1 MALKIFSNYN
11 RTMIKQRTIK
21 KTVKARGI
29 GIHSGS
35 VVNMT
40 LIPAEVDH
48 GVVFRRMDV
57 GGKLVRAHNAF
68 VNEVVLSTGLENKG
82 VKVSTVEHLMSA
94 FSALGID
101 NILVELDSFE
111 VPIMDG
117 SSAPFIFLVQSAGIE
132 EQNAHKRFFVIN
144 ETIRVENGDSWA
156 QVSKFEGFKV
166 SLEIDFDHKKVK
178 ESGQQLTIDFAKQSY
193 LKEISRARTFG
204 YMKDVEMMQ
213 GQNLALGASMDNAI
227 ALSDDD
233 VLNEDGMRYQNEF
246 VKHKIL
252 DIVGDLYLLG
262 SNLIG
267 HYEGYK
273 TGHLLNDQLLSA
285 ILERPDTWS
294 IETFEEDDSPIKF
307 YSEDWQNSL

>member
-1 MALKIFSNYN
+1 
-11 RTMIKQRTIK
+11 MIKQRTIK
-21 KTVKARGI
+21 KIVKARGI
-29 GIHSGS
+29 GIHSGKI
-35 VVNMT
+35 VNMS
-40 LIPAEVDH
+40 LIPAEADH

-68 VNEVVLSTGLENKG
+68 VNEVVLSTGLENQG

-101 NILVELDSFE
+101 NIIVELDSFE

-117 SSAPFIFLVQSAGIE
+117 SSAPFIFLVQSAGIL
-132 EQNAHKRFFVIN
+132 EQDQYKQFFVIN
-144 ETIRVENGDSWA
+144 DTVRVENNDSWA
-156 QVSKFEGFKV
+156 QVSPYEGFKV
-166 SLEIDFDHKKVK
+166 TLEIDFDHQKIK
-178 ESGQQLTIDFAKQSY
+178 ESGQELSIDFAQQSY

-213 GQNLALGASMDNAI
+213 RQNLSLGASMSNAI
-227 ALSDDD
+227 ALSDED

-252 DIVGDLYLLG
+252 DIVGDLFLLG
-262 SNLIG
+262 CNIIG

-285 ILERPDTWS
+285 ILEKPEKWE
-294 IETFEEDDSPIKF
+294 IKTFEDEDSPMHF
-307 YSEDWQNSL
+307 YSEDWQKSL

>member
-1 MALKIFSNYN
+1 
-11 RTMIKQRTIK
+11 MIKQRTIK
-21 KTVKARGI
+21 KEVKARGV
-29 GIHSGS
+29 GIHSGYI
-35 VVNMT
+35 VNMT
-40 LIPAEVDH
+40 LIPAQKDH
-48 GVVFRRMDV
+48 GVVFKRMDV
-57 GGKLVRAHNAF
+57 GGKLVHAHSAF
-68 VNEVVLSTGLENKG
+68 VNEVVLSTGLENQG

-132 EQNAHKRFFVIN
+132 EQNAHKKFFVIKD
-144 ETIRVENGDSWA
+144 TIRVENGDSWA
-156 QVSKFEGFKV
+156 QVSKYKGFKV

-178 ESGQQLTIDFAKQSY
+178 ESGQKLSINFSKQSY

-204 YMKDVEMMQ
+204 YMKDVEKMQ
-213 GQNLALGASMDNAI
+213 RQNLALGASMDNAI

-233 VLNEDGMRYQNEF
+233 VLNEDSMRYQNEF

-262 SNLIG
+262 GNLIG

-273 TGHLLNDQLLSA
+273 TGHFLNNQLLSTVLA
-285 ILERPDTWS
+285 RPDTWS
-294 IETFEEDDSPIKF
+294 IETFEGEDSPIQF

>member
-1 MALKIFSNYN
+1 
-11 RTMIKQRTIK
+11 MIKQRTIK
-21 KTVKARGI
+21 KIVKARGI
-29 GIHSGS
+29 GIHSGKI
-35 VVNMT
+35 VNMS
-40 LIPAEVDH
+40 LIPAEADH

-68 VNEVVLSTGLENKG
+68 VNEVVLSTGLENQG

-101 NILVELDSFE
+101 NIIVELDSFE

-117 SSAPFIFLVQSAGIE
+117 SSAPFIFLVQSAGIL
-132 EQNAHKRFFVIN
+132 EQDQYKKFFVIN
-144 ETIRVENGDSWA
+144 DTVRVENNDSWA
-156 QVSKFEGFKV
+156 QVSPYEGFKV
-166 SLEIDFDHKKVK
+166 TLEIDFDHQKIK
-178 ESGQQLTIDFAKQSY
+178 ESGQELSIDFAQQSY

-213 GQNLALGASMDNAI
+213 RQNLSLGASMSNAI
-227 ALSDDD
+227 ALSDED

-252 DIVGDLYLLG
+252 DIVGDLFLLG
-262 SNLIG
+262 CNIIG

-285 ILERPDTWS
+285 ILEKPEKWE
-294 IETFEEDDSPIKF
+294 IKTFEDEDSPMRF
-307 YSEDWQNSL
+307 YSEDWQKSL

>member
-1 MALKIFSNYN
+1 
-11 RTMIKQRTIK
+11 MIKQRTIK
-21 KTVKARGI
+21 KAVKARGI
-29 GIHSGS
+29 GIHSGAMI
-35 VVNMT
+35 NMT
-40 LIPAEVDH
+40 LIPAAIDH
-48 GVVFRRMDV
+48 GVVFKRMDV

-68 VNEVVLSTGLENKG
+68 VNEVVLSTSIEDGG
-82 VKVSTVEHLMSA
+82 VKVSTIEHLMSA

-101 NILVELDSFE
+101 NVLVELDSFE

-132 EQNAHKRFFVIN
+132 EQDAHKKFFVVKD
-144 ETIRVENGDSWA
+144 TIRVENNDSWA
-156 QVSKFEGFKV
+156 QVAPYEGFKV
-166 SLEIDFDHKKVK
+166 TLEIDFNHKKVK
-178 ESGQQLTIDFAKQSY
+178 ESGQNLSIDFAQKSY

-204 YMKDVEMMQ
+204 YMSDVELMQ
-213 GQNLALGASMDNAI
+213 EKNLALGASMDNAI

-233 VLNEDGMRYQNEF
+233 VLNEDGMRYENEF

-262 SNLIG
+262 ANLIG

-273 TGHLLNDQLLSA
+273 TGHLLNDQLLST
-285 ILERPDTWS
+285 ILERPETWA
-294 IETFEEDDSPIKF
+294 IETFESKNSPIQF

>member
-1 MALKIFSNYN
+1 
-11 RTMIKQRTIK
+11 
-21 KTVKARGI
+21 
-29 GIHSGS
+29 
-35 VVNMT
+35 
-40 LIPAEVDH
+40 
-48 GVVFRRMDV
+48 MDV

-68 VNEVVLSTGLENKG
+68 VNEVVLSTGLENQG

-101 NILVELDSFE
+101 NVLVELDSFE

-178 ESGQQLTIDFAKQSY
+178 ESGQQLTIDFTKQSY

-213 GQNLALGASMDNAI
+213 RQNLALGASMDNAI

>member
-1 MALKIFSNYN
+1 
-11 RTMIKQRTIK
+11 MIKQRTIK
-21 KTVKARGI
+21 KAVKARGI
-29 GIHSGS
+29 GIHSG
-35 VVNMT
+35 NMINMM
-40 LIPAEVDH
+40 LVPADADH

-68 VNEVVLSTGLENKG
+68 VNEVVLSTSIEDDG
-82 VKVSTVEHLMSA
+82 VQISTVEHLMSA

-101 NILVELDSFE
+101 NVLVELDSFE

-117 SSAPFIFLVQSAGIE
+117 SSAPFIFLVQSAGIA
-132 EQNAHKRFFVIN
+132 EQAEAKKFFVIKD
-144 ETIRVENGDSWA
+144 TVRVENNDSWA
-156 QVSKFEGFKV
+156 QVSPYEGFKV
-166 SLEIDFDHKKVK
+166 TLEIDFNHKKVQ
-178 ESGQQLTIDFAKQSY
+178 ESGQKLSIDFAQKSY

-204 YMKDVEMMQ
+204 YVKDMKIMQ
-213 GQNLALGASMDNAI
+213 ERNLALGASMDNAI

-233 VLNEDGMRYQNEF
+233 VLNEDGMRYENEF

-262 SNLIG
+262 SSLIG

-273 TGHLLNDQLLSA
+273 TGHLLNDQLLSS
-285 ILERPDTWS
+285 ILEQPNTWS
-294 IETFEEDDSPIKF
+294 IETFISKDSPIQF

>member
-1 MALKIFSNYN
+1 
-11 RTMIKQRTIK
+11 MIKQRTIK
-21 KTVKARGI
+21 KIVKARGI
-29 GIHSGS
+29 GIHSGKI
-35 VVNMT
+35 VNMS
-40 LIPAEVDH
+40 LIPAEADH

-68 VNEVVLSTGLENKG
+68 VNEVVLSTGLENQG

-101 NILVELDSFE
+101 NIIVELDSFE

-117 SSAPFIFLVQSAGIE
+117 SSAPFIFLVQSAGIL
-132 EQNAHKRFFVIN
+132 EQEQYKQFFVIN
-144 ETIRVENGDSWA
+144 DTVRVENNDSWA
-156 QVSKFEGFKV
+156 QVSPYEGFKV
-166 SLEIDFDHKKVK
+166 TLEIDFDHQKIK
-178 ESGQQLTIDFAKQSY
+178 ESGQELSIDFAQQSY

-213 GQNLALGASMDNAI
+213 RQNLSLGASMSNAI
-227 ALSDDD
+227 ALSDED

-252 DIVGDLYLLG
+252 DIVGDLFLLG
-262 SNLIG
+262 CNIIG

-285 ILERPDTWS
+285 ILEKPEKWE
-294 IETFEEDDSPIKF
+294 IKTFEDEDSPIRF
-307 YSEDWQNSL
+307 YSEDWQKSL

>member
-1 MALKIFSNYN
+1 
-11 RTMIKQRTIK
+11 MIKQRTIK

-29 GIHSGS
+29 GIHSGHI
-35 VVNMT
+35 VNMT
-40 LIPAEVDH
+40 LIPAEIGH

-68 VNEVVLSTGLENKG
+68 VNEVVLSTGLENQG
-82 VKVSTVEHLMSA
+82 VKISTIEHLLSA

-101 NILVELDSFE
+101 NVLVELDSFE

-132 EQNAHKRFFVIN
+132 EQNEYKRFFVIH
-144 ETIRVENGDSWA
+144 ETIRVENQDMWA
-156 QVSKFEGFKV
+156 QVSPYEGFKV
-166 SLEIDFDHKKVK
+166 TLEIDFDHKKVQ
-178 ESGQQLTIDFAKQSY
+178 ESGQKLSIDFAQQSY

-204 YMKDVEMMQ
+204 YIKDVEDMQ
-213 GQNLALGASMDNAI
+213 RQNLALGASMDNAI

-273 TGHLLNDQLLSA
+273 SGHLLNDQLLSK
-285 ILERPDTWS
+285 ILAKPETWS
-294 IETFEEDDSPIKF
+294 IEIFEAENSPIQF
-307 YSEDWQNSL
+307 YSEDWQKSL

>member
-1 MALKIFSNYN
+1 
-11 RTMIKQRTIK
+11 MIKQRTIK
-21 KTVKARGI
+21 KIVKARGI
-29 GIHSGS
+29 GIHSGKI
-35 VVNMT
+35 VNMS
-40 LIPAEVDH
+40 LIPAEADH

-68 VNEVVLSTGLENKG
+68 VNEVVLSTGLENQG

-101 NILVELDSFE
+101 NIIVELDSFE

-117 SSAPFIFLVQSAGIE
+117 SSAPFIFLVQSAGIL
-132 EQNAHKRFFVIN
+132 EQDQYKKFFVIN
-144 ETIRVENGDSWA
+144 DTVRVENNDSWA
-156 QVSKFEGFKV
+156 QVSPYEGFKV
-166 SLEIDFDHKKVK
+166 TLEIDFDHQKIK
-178 ESGQQLTIDFAKQSY
+178 ESGQELSIDFAKQSY

-213 GQNLALGASMDNAI
+213 RQNLSLGASMSNAI
-227 ALSDDD
+227 ALSDED

-246 VKHKIL
+246 VKHKVL
-252 DIVGDLYLLG
+252 DIVGDLFLLG
-262 SNLIG
+262 SNIIG

-285 ILERPDTWS
+285 ILEKPEKWE
-294 IETFEEDDSPIKF
+294 IKTFEDEDSPMRF
-307 YSEDWQNSL
+307 YSEDWQKSL

>member
-1 MALKIFSNYN
+1 
-11 RTMIKQRTIK
+11 MIKQRTIK

-29 GIHSGS
+29 GIHSGNI
-35 VVNMT
+35 VNMT
-40 LIPAEVDH
+40 LIPAGIDH
-48 GVVFRRMDV
+48 GVVFRRMDA

-68 VNEVVLSTGLENKG
+68 VNEVVLSTGLENQG

-101 NILVELDSFE
+101 NIVVELDSFE

-132 EQNAHKRFFVIN
+132 EQNSHKRFFVIH
-144 ETIRVENGDSWA
+144 ETVRVENKDMWA
-156 QVSKFEGFKV
+156 QVSPYEGFKV
-166 SLEIDFDHKKVK
+166 TLEIDFDHKKVK
-178 ESGQQLTIDFAKQSY
+178 ESGQKLSIDFAQQSY

-213 GQNLALGASMDNAI
+213 RQNLALGASMDNAI

-233 VLNEDGMRYQNEF
+233 VLNEDSMRYQNEF

-273 TGHLLNDQLLSA
+273 TGHLLNDQLLSE
-285 ILERPDTWS
+285 ILARPDTWS
-294 IETFEEDDSPIKF
+294 IETFETENSPIQF

>member
-1 MALKIFSNYN
+1 
-11 RTMIKQRTIK
+11 MIKQRTIK
-21 KTVKARGI
+21 KTVKARGV
-29 GIHSGS
+29 GIHSGAMI
-35 VVNMT
+35 NMT
-40 LIPAEVDH
+40 LIPAKADH
-48 GVVFRRMDV
+48 GVVFKRMDV

-68 VNEVVLSTGLENKG
+68 VNEVILSTSIENKG

-101 NILVELDSFE
+101 NVLVELDSFE

-117 SSAPFIFLVQSAGIE
+117 SSAPFVFLVQSAGIE
-132 EQNAHKRFFVIN
+132 EQKEAKKFFVIKN
-144 ETIRVENGDSWA
+144 TIRVENNDSWA
-156 QVSKFEGFKV
+156 QVSPYEGFKV
-166 SLEIDFDHKKVK
+166 TLEIDFEHKKVK
-178 ESGQQLTIDFAKQSY
+178 ESGQKLSIDFAQKSY

-204 YMKDVEMMQ
+204 YMRDVERLQ
-213 GQNLALGASMDNAI
+213 ENNLALGASMDNAI

-233 VLNEDGMRYQNEF
+233 VLNEDGMRYENEF

-285 ILERPDTWS
+285 ILDQPETWS
-294 IETFEEDDSPIKF
+294 IETFETDNSPIQF
-307 YSEDWQNSL
+307 YSEDWHNSL